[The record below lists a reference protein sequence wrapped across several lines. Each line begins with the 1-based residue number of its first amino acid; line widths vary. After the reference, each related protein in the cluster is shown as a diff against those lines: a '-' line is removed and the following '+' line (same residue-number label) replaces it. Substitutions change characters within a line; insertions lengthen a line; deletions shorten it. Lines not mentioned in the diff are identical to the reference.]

1 MGKTVLIGDDSVTVR
16 DPDSRPEVTV
26 MTLAAAWE
34 GSGRMLFVR
43 DPDRLVALLRTLA
56 PRFDDARA
64 RVWRDLRPVARRRFD
79 WTWDRGG
86 GREPRVSWI
95 ELDGDIARRP
105 HQSHEAVDWQTI
117 DDLYVHGPSQCAMPA
132 DVRAAVI
139 AHLELDPAD
148 AFPLVEHA
156 AIAPR
161 SWSWNQREDGEE
173 GLAIGGPAVVMGY
186 QYQHDIAWGEYPV
199 ERVITRAADIYVT
212 APAGIQAEMYAAL
225 AAAVRPTVSAPAP

>member
-1 MGKTVLIGDDSVTVR
+1 MSKTVLIGDDTVTVR
-16 DPDSRPEVTV
+16 DPDSMPEVRV
-26 MTLAAAWE
+26 MSLAAAWA
-34 GSGRMLFVR
+34 GSGHMLFVR
-43 DPDRLVALLRTLA
+43 NADTLVGLLRTLA

-64 RVWRDLRPVARRRFD
+64 RVWRDLRPVARRRFE

-86 GREPRVSWI
+86 GREPVRSWI

-105 HQSHEAVDWQTI
+105 SRSHEPVDWQTI
-117 DDLYVHGPSQCAMPA
+117 DDLYVHGPSQVGVPA
-132 DVRAAVI
+132 DVRAALV
-139 AHLELDPAD
+139 AHLGLDPAD

-173 GLAIGGPAVVMGY
+173 GLSIGGPSVVMGY

-199 ERVITRAADIYVT
+199 ERVITRAADIYVA
-212 APAGIQAEMYAAL
+212 APESIQSEMRALL
-225 AAAVRPTVSAPAP
+225 AAAVRPAVE